1 MEYKMYK
8 VGSYN
13 IHTIKTD
20 KFKTIKMDII
30 FRNNFDPKT
39 SALRSLVFDVLTEN
53 TKKYNTRRKLCL
65 KYESL
70 YNAYSTMDT
79 TLLGRMLITDF
90 SIEFINP
97 KYTGENYLEE
107 VFSLQFETI
116 FNPNITNGEFDLK
129 TVELCKKRLI
139 DRIDSVKENPSRYSI
154 LKALKALDPN
164 SLTSHSILE
173 DKDQIENATNEM
185 LISTYND
192 IIKHDYIDIF
202 IIGEFDENKIIDLI
216 NKYAKFDTIKNH
228 KIEIYNENKT
238 RRIAKKKKEKS
249 ENSQSQLVVI
259 YNTLNLNDYEMN
271 YVLPIYNMVFGSSS
285 LETKLYKNLR
295 TDNSLCYGLT
305 SFYQR
310 YDNLLIV
317 LTSLDKKNENVAL
330 KLIDKSFNEMGSNI
344 TDEEVKRA
352 IDLKITSLNM
362 INDYPAKILETHL
375 FKYLNLAPSVDEM
388 IKKFGDVTKED
399 LFHVHKK
406 IKKNI
411 TYILTSG
418 GESDE

>member
-295 TDNSLCYGLT
+295 TDNSLCYRLT

-317 LTSLDKKNENVAL
+317 LTSLDKKNENLAL
-330 KLIDKSFNEMGSNI
+330 KLIDKSFNEMSSNI

>member
-185 LISTYND
+185 LITILSNMT
-192 IIKHDYIDIF
+192 ILIF
-202 IIGEFDENKIIDLI
+202 L
-216 NKYAKFDTIKNH
+216 
-228 KIEIYNENKT
+228 
-238 RRIAKKKKEKS
+238 
-249 ENSQSQLVVI
+249 
-259 YNTLNLNDYEMN
+259 
-271 YVLPIYNMVFGSSS
+271 
-285 LETKLYKNLR
+285 
-295 TDNSLCYGLT
+295 
-305 SFYQR
+305 
-310 YDNLLIV
+310 
-317 LTSLDKKNENVAL
+317 
-330 KLIDKSFNEMGSNI
+330 
-344 TDEEVKRA
+344 
-352 IDLKITSLNM
+352 
-362 INDYPAKILETHL
+362 
-375 FKYLNLAPSVDEM
+375 
-388 IKKFGDVTKED
+388 
-399 LFHVHKK
+399 
-406 IKKNI
+406 
-411 TYILTSG
+411 
-418 GESDE
+418 